1 MNQHS
6 TRTLKFAQ
14 LGLLGLFTA
23 HAAIAANAPA
33 DFSKYDA
40 DKNGAVTLEEF
51 TAQGGKPD
59 AFQLGDVN
67 KDGALSPD
75 EFIKA
80 ASNKDR
86 ADAAKY
92 MDDAW
97 ITTKVKTA
105 LLKETQL
112 KGLEVSVET
121 TKGAVVL
128 SGNVTNPE
136 QIRQAETI
144 AASIEG
150 VKSVR
155 NDLRLKAQG

>member
-1 MNQHS
+1 MNHTS

-23 HAAIAANAPA
+23 HAAVAGAAPA
-33 DFSKYDA
+33 DFSRYDT
-40 DKNGAVTLEEF
+40 DKNGAVTQEEF
-51 TAQGGKPD
+51 AAQGGKPE
-59 AFQLGDVN
+59 AFKAGDVN
-67 KDGALSPD
+67 QDGALSPD

-80 ASNKDR
+80 AANKDR
-86 ADAAKY
+86 ADATKY
-92 MDDAW
+92 LDDAW
-97 ITTKVKTA
+97 ITTKVKAT
-105 LLKETQL
+105 LLKETRL
-112 KGLEVSVET
+112 KGLDVSVET
-121 TKGAVVL
+121 VKGAVVL
-128 SGNVTNPE
+128 SGDVTNPE

>member
-1 MNQHS
+1 M
-6 TRTLKFAQ
+6 
-14 LGLLGLFTA
+14 
-23 HAAIAANAPA
+23 
-33 DFSKYDA
+33 
-40 DKNGAVTLEEF
+40 
-51 TAQGGKPD
+51 
-59 AFQLGDVN
+59 
-67 KDGALSPD
+67 
-75 EFIKA
+75 
-80 ASNKDR
+80 
-86 ADAAKY
+86 
-92 MDDAW
+92 
-97 ITTKVKTA
+97 KTA

-128 SGNVTNPE
+128 SGNVTSPE